1 MKSGKDVYLSEVQ
14 KIRYESLCYQL
25 TSYEQRGIKVSVQGL
40 EFPVEKSAMIMS
52 VCDYMPDYDFDNQG
66 KIIGINYDKIV
77 RK

>member
-1 MKSGKDVYLSEVQ
+1 MKIGKDVYLSEVQ

-25 TSYEQRGIKVSVQGL
+25 NSYEQRGIKVSVQGF
-40 EFPVEKSAMIMS
+40 EFPVEKSAKIMS